1 MTFYSLIDDLR
12 TFATQHPQLQSFAFG
27 PTEEV
32 DLAKK
37 GQDEYPLLYAVPGS
51 VVIDRGEMQITL
63 DLIVAQPYFDET
75 REEALMQMLQIMGDV
90 ISFATQSTNQTNGL
104 PYSILSEP
112 PFSCEPFLVRFDNAL
127 IGWGCSMVFGSDHVN
142 NFCLAL

>member
-90 ISFATQSTNQTNGL
+90 IAFATQSTNQTNGL
-104 PYSILSEP
+104 PYSIL
-112 PFSCEPFLVRFDNAL
+112 
-127 IGWGCSMVFGSDHVN
+127 
-142 NFCLAL
+142 